1 MIPSKTP
8 SRKLYHSR
16 ERSFPSLGSGK
27 GKILFSEKRI
37 TIETEDGTL
46 YYVFHT
52 KAL

>member
-8 SRKLYHSR
+8 SRKPYYPK
-16 ERSFPSLGSGK
+16 ERFVSLGSGK
-27 GKILFSEKRI
+27 GKLFFSEKRI
-37 TIETEDGTL
+37 TIETQDGTL